1 MRGDLIDKEEMA
13 NYFYV
18 EYNLMITNNS
28 SLDLKSVVVTV
39 DEKDTIQIDALI
51 DSNIKLGE
59 VAKFQMKNGKHVFKV
74 TLNPKKNYSVSREF
88 TEIIVINNLVSS
100 EQNTNIND
108 IVINLSDFL
117 EGMTGELL
125 VKNPIDYLF
134 NSTFDLTGI
143 EDQIVAL
150 YAKKTPSFPIILQKG

>member
-18 EYNLMITNNS
+18 EYKLMITNNS

-39 DEKDTIQIDALI
+39 DEKDTIQMDSLI

-74 TLNPKKNYSVSREF
+74 TLNRKKI
-88 TEIIVINNLVSS
+88 T
-100 EQNTNIND
+100 Q
-108 IVINLSDFL
+108 
-117 EGMTGELL
+117 
-125 VKNPIDYLF
+125 
-134 NSTFDLTGI
+134 
-143 EDQIVAL
+143 
-150 YAKKTPSFPIILQKG
+150 

>member
-1 MRGDLIDKEEMA
+1 MENMYLRLHSIE
-13 NYFYV
+13 
-18 EYNLMITNNS
+18 
-28 SLDLKSVVVTV
+28 
-39 DEKDTIQIDALI
+39 
-51 DSNIKLGE
+51 
-59 VAKFQMKNGKHVFKV
+59 
-74 TLNPKKNYSVSREF
+74 KNYSVSREF
-88 TEIIVINNLVSS
+88 TKIIVINNLVSS